1 VSLLDP
7 RGCRGLG
14 NVEAWRTSTTLVQL
28 KQTNE
33 PEGHQLDSTRCRSGN
48 QSLTGQPSTSTMAW
62 VGIGHMRPQV
72 TDRARGR
79 AWHLFLACWARA
91 LMSRSFMSGDCPPDG
106 RAAMNR
112 HRAPSPRLASPPP
125 SPRAAVALAGAPPTA
140 TWTRARPPA
149 RRTPRRVLHARQ
161 LR

>member
-1 VSLLDP
+1 VSLLDR

-48 QSLTGQPSTSTMAW
+48 QSLTGEPSTSTMAW

-79 AWHLFLACWARA
+79 ARHKFPGPLG
-91 LMSRSFMSGDCPPDG
+91 SGLDEPFFHVG
-106 RAAMNR
+106 R
-112 HRAPSPRLASPPP
+112 L
-125 SPRAAVALAGAPPTA
+125 PT
-140 TWTRARPPA
+140 
-149 RRTPRRVLHARQ
+149 
-161 LR
+161 